1 MNAFDLAS
9 KLMMG
14 AVNPLISPTSNI
26 RRETTFMANGDKKS
40 IMDRLV
46 TELTKLKAHP
56 EAKGR
61 DVSCYK
67 FIQFAKLE
75 NRLNVIYKTLELC

>member
-26 RRETTFMANGDKKS
+26 RRETTFMANGDKKT
-40 IMDRLV
+40 IIERLV
-46 TELTKLKAHP
+46 KELNALHAHP

-61 DVSCYK
+61 DVRCCT
-67 FIQFAKLE
+67 IHLTRE
-75 NRLNVIYKTLELC
+75 